1 MKRRWNEL
9 QSFFNYPNRLN
20 HHILYHPIQRFKNLV
35 DHWKRCHIRGKFY
48 ILVQPFYSFRTFHLC
63 ISFGI
68 ILRLWYC
75 LRAWVIIW
83 FFCWESAR
91 CDWDLNFS
99 GIIIGIFA
107 FIITGI
113 FHPVVVKCE
122 YYFSAKI
129 WPLFL
134 VAGILCAIISLIIE
148 NQIISGIFGILS
160 FVLLWCIRELKE
172 QTERVKKGWFP
183 RNPNRKD

>member
-1 MKRRWNEL
+1 M
-9 QSFFNYPNRLN
+9 
-20 HHILYHPIQRFKNLV
+20 
-35 DHWKRCHIRGKFY
+35 
-48 ILVQPFYSFRTFHLC
+48 
-63 ISFGI
+63 
-68 ILRLWYC
+68 
-75 LRAWVIIW
+75 
-83 FFCWESAR
+83 
-91 CDWDLNFS
+91 NFS

-113 FHPVVVKCE
+113 FHPIVVKCE

-134 VAGILCAIISLIIE
+134 VAGILCAIISLIVE
-148 NQIISGIFGILS
+148 NQIVSGIFGILS

>member
-1 MKRRWNEL
+1 M
-9 QSFFNYPNRLN
+9 
-20 HHILYHPIQRFKNLV
+20 
-35 DHWKRCHIRGKFY
+35 
-48 ILVQPFYSFRTFHLC
+48 
-63 ISFGI
+63 
-68 ILRLWYC
+68 
-75 LRAWVIIW
+75 
-83 FFCWESAR
+83 
-91 CDWDLNFS
+91 NFS

-148 NQIISGIFGILS
+148 NQIVSGIFGILS